1 MTNYI
6 EISLSALD
14 RLRRPRALTWSLG
27 LALIVL
33 VPLFG
38 GCACPEPRHATQVVD
53 SPEHVKNVET
63 TIANAQAR
71 RVWTVEDERAFSRNL
86 THLSS
91 DTAFAYA
98 KQIAVLINNGAMT
111 IDRRPP
117 KTKRPA
123 LCPCGTCKGTTTPA
137 APASPDTSGG
147 RPGMQPSAQPGTA
160 APASPAAKQPTRV
173 P

>member
-1 MTNYI
+1 MTTSI
-6 EISLSALD
+6 EISLSAWH

-33 VPLFG
+33 LPLFG
-38 GCACPEPRHATQVVD
+38 GCACPEPRHATLVVD

-86 THLSS
+86 SHLSP

-98 KQIAVLINNGAMT
+98 KQIATLINNQAMT

-117 KTKRPA
+117 KTRRPA
-123 LCPCGTCKGTTTPA
+123 LCPCGTCNGTSTPA
-137 APASPDTSGG
+137 APASPDTTGG
-147 RPGMQPSAQPGTA
+147 RPTSPQPGTTAPA
-160 APASPAAKQPTRV
+160 APAVKQQQAPTRV